1 MLKKRLNKERE
12 EETKG
17 ASTSLYE
24 SAAEQQNRRLRIDE
38 DQRSL
43 VVPSS
48 QGMKFHLQS
57 WENECSIRIQSLV
70 DNIIDLLIKM
80 QANFDNFE
88 EFKRVSGHMVHD
100 EQELE
105 KYERILC
112 AQMKEEAIDI
122 EKVDKAIFI
131 VEYVLNSK

>member
-43 VVPSS
+43 VLPSS
-48 QGMKFHLQS
+48 QGMKFQLQS
-57 WENECSIRIQSLV
+57 WENECSIRIQSVV

-88 EFKRVSGHMVHD
+88 EFKRVSGYMVHD

>member
-1 MLKKRLNKERE
+1 
-12 EETKG
+12 
-17 ASTSLYE
+17 
-24 SAAEQQNRRLRIDE
+24 
-38 DQRSL
+38 
-43 VVPSS
+43 
-48 QGMKFHLQS
+48 
-57 WENECSIRIQSLV
+57 
-70 DNIIDLLIKM
+70 M

-88 EFKRVSGHMVHD
+88 EFKRVSGHMVYD

>member
-1 MLKKRLNKERE
+1 
-12 EETKG
+12 
-17 ASTSLYE
+17 
-24 SAAEQQNRRLRIDE
+24 
-38 DQRSL
+38 
-43 VVPSS
+43 
-48 QGMKFHLQS
+48 MKFHLQS
-57 WENECSIRIQSLV
+57 WENECSIRIQSVV

-88 EFKRVSGHMVHD
+88 EFKR
-100 EQELE
+100 ELE